1 MSEETDESK
10 VLGKRVAEPEGK
22 DRETKVVKWEMN
34 AKKLLIC
41 MREKQHA
48 LAICYM

>member
-1 MSEETDESK
+1 MSPKFLVKEWQNQKE
-10 VLGKRVAEPEGK
+10 
-22 DRETKVVKWEMN
+22 DRETKVMKWEMN

-48 LAICYM
+48 LAICYT